1 MKRLATLLAA
11 TALALP
17 ACATEDDLYD
27 GEEVKSEDGKAD
39 TSALAVFVD
48 FTFEGTLLTDS
59 SWNDKSTIQDQLLYT
74 VGMLNEFNSVGRV
87 DKAKITDIKKSTV
100 GGKTQIKYKAVLPVA
115 WGKRNDVPTTHEL
128 QLPLDISS
136 EGQQKFADKYKE
148 TCVDWSAH
156 EVDAG
161 SMFYYYRAKA
171 SNCRLDA
178 ADINRV

>member
-17 ACATEDDLYD
+17 ACATDDDLYD

-39 TSALAVFVD
+39 ASALAVFVD

-87 DKAKITDIKKSTV
+87 DKAVITDIVKTTV
-100 GGKTQIKYKAVLPVA
+100 NGKTQIKYKAVLPVA
-115 WGKRNDVPTTHEL
+115 WGKRNAIPDKQEL
-128 QLPLDISS
+128 QLPLDISYAVFCLKKKRGVRS
-136 EGQQKFADKYKE
+136 EEHTSELQSQ
-148 TCVDWSAH
+148 
-156 EVDAG
+156 
-161 SMFYYYRAKA
+161 
-171 SNCRLDA
+171 SNLVCRLLLEIKKDSA
-178 ADINRV
+178 KPTL